1 MKRYEQL
8 VELLAADIRNGQ
20 LAPGA
25 RLPSI
30 RTLTAQHGLSAS
42 TAFKAYYRLEE
53 KGLVRARARSGYY
66 VIGPPLQALVS
77 GAPEKRKSAHLS
89 PRLAISELVFSVLD
103 AVQHTDIVPLG
114 SAFPDPA
121 LFPMQRLGKSLA
133 RVGPQLNGPG
143 MVAHLPQGHPALRQQ
158 IALRYL
164 AMGLAQPT
172 DDLIVTS
179 GAIEALNLCLSAV
192 AQPGDLVAIESPG
205 FYAGLQ
211 ALERLKMKALEIP
224 VHPRDGLDLAALG
237 KALALHPVKAC
248 WFMTS
253 FQNPSGASL
262 AVEKKEALVALL
274 AARSIPLIEDDVYG
288 ELYFGQ
294 RPPLPAKAFDRKG
307 LVMHCGSFSK
317 TLAPG
322 YRVGW
327 VSPGRFGEQ
336 VQRLKLM
343 TTLSASLPA
352 QLALADYL
360 QHGGYDKHL
369 RKLRHAMESQL
380 SSLLAAVARYFPPDV
395 RVSRPAGG
403 YFVWVEFAAGFDA
416 LALHEAAL
424 AAGISVAPGPIFS
437 ARRSFRHC
445 LRLNCGHP
453 WGTRFEEAMRT
464 LGALIRLQEPYAG
477 ADR

>member
-8 VELLAADIRNGQ
+8 VELLATDIRNGR
-20 LAPGA
+20 LAPGT

-30 RTLTAQHGLSAS
+30 RTITTQHGLSAS

-53 KGLVRARARSGYY
+53 KGLVRARPRSGYY
-66 VIGPPLQALVS
+66 VIGPASQPLAASV
-77 GAPEKRKSAHLS
+77 AAAKTAARVA
-89 PRLAISELVFSVLD
+89 PRLDISELVFSVLG
-103 AVQHTDIVPLG
+103 AVQDADIVPLG
-114 SAFPDPA
+114 SAFPA
-121 LFPMQRLGKSLA
+121 TELFPLQRLGKSLA
-133 RVGPQLNGPG
+133 RTAPRMFGQD

-164 AMGLAQPT
+164 AMGMSQPA
-172 DDLIVTS
+172 DDLIITS
-179 GAIEALNLCLSAV
+179 GALEALNLCLAAV

-224 VHPRDGLDLAALG
+224 VHPQDGLDLAALEA
-237 KALALHPVKAC
+237 ALKQHPVKTC

-253 FQNPSGASL
+253 FQNPTGASL
-262 AVEKKEALVALL
+262 PLEKKQALVALL
-274 AARSIPLIEDDVYG
+274 AGHGIPLIEDDVYG
-288 ELYFGQ
+288 ELYFGH
-294 RPPLPAKAFDRKG
+294 RAPLPAKAFDRKG
-307 LVMHCGSFSK
+307 LVMHCSSFSK

-327 VSPGRFGEQ
+327 VSPGRFGQQIE
-336 VQRLKLM
+336 RLKLM

-360 QHGGYDKHL
+360 QHGGYNKHL

-380 SSLLAAVARYFPPDV
+380 SSLLAAIARYFPPGV
-395 RVSRPAGG
+395 RVSRPAGS
-403 YFVWVEFAAGFDA
+403 YFVWVAFDPGFDA
-416 LALHEAAL
+416 LALHQAAL
-424 AAGISVAPGPIFS
+424 LHGISVAPGPIFS
-437 ARRSFRHC
+437 ARRNYRHC

-453 WGTRFEEAMRT
+453 WSPRFEAAMST
-464 LGALIRLQEPYAG
+464 LGTLVAQQSPYAA
-477 ADR
+477 AD